1 MSTLSKQR
9 EAWFKEHGK
18 TEKPAE
24 PKVKETTETTT
35 TTKE

>member
-18 TEKPAE
+18 TEKP
-24 PKVKETTETTT
+24 KVKETTEKTETT
-35 TTKE
+35 TTKSE